1 MAKTNARSMLLLHGT
16 LLIYAL
22 ASVCAKVAGLYM
34 SGQQWMMTLVFL
46 ALEVGALGVYSI
58 LWQQVLKRM
67 PLNFAFANKAVC
79 TLWTLLFGRLLFGE
93 SLTWGKALGIVVVL
107 IGVILVVTDH
117 E

>member
-1 MAKTNARSMLLLHGT
+1 MTRLNGRNLLFLHGT
-16 LLIYAL
+16 LLIYAVV
-22 ASVCAKVAGLYM
+22 SVFAKMAGLYM
-34 SGQQWMMTLVFL
+34 SGQQWSMTLVFL

-79 TLWTLLFGRLLFGE
+79 TLWTLLFGRLIFGE
-93 SLTWGKALGIVVVL
+93 SITWGKALGIVVVL